1 MRCGRARN
9 AVIAAA
15 SAIIGL
21 CAAPPGH
28 ASAFFI
34 REQSAAALGNAFAG
48 ATAGADDITYMFFNG
63 AALARQEGSQVASVG
78 TYMLSGVRFGDGRA
92 TTAGGH
98 AIEGG
103 GGGRNGAGRNV
114 VPALYALW
122 DLSDRFAVG
131 EVDVGIAVNA
141 PFGFETEYKE
151 GWIGRYYAL
160 QSRIK
165 SLALNPVVSF
175 EPRPGF
181 AFAVGAQAQYID
193 AKLTNAIDFGTL
205 GTFNHVAGAA
215 PAAQDGFS
223 KLTGASWGFG
233 YTAGLLL
240 EPWRGT
246 RIGAAYRSKISH
258 EIP

>member
-1 MRCGRARN
+1 MAKATLDSKARKAMPMRCGHARN
-9 AVIAAA
+9 VIIVVA
-15 SAIIGL
+15 SAMVGL
-21 CAAPPGH
+21 CDASPGH

-63 AALARQEGSQVASVG
+63 AVLARQEGSQVASVG
-78 TYMLSGVRFGDGRA
+78 TYMLSRAQFGDGEA
-92 TTAGGH
+92 TTAGGND
-98 AIEGG
+98 IEGR
-103 GGGRNGAGRNV
+103 GGGRNGGGQNV

-175 EPRPGF
+175 EPVP
-181 AFAVGAQAQYID
+181 AFR
-193 AKLTNAIDFGTL
+193 
-205 GTFNHVAGAA
+205 
-215 PAAQDGFS
+215 
-223 KLTGASWGFG
+223 
-233 YTAGLLL
+233 
-240 EPWRGT
+240 WRWARRRNT
-246 RIGAAYRSKISH
+246 SRQS
-258 EIP
+258 